1 MVYRLILLG
10 GIENEFNGDGKVKW
24 LIADERLKRPFY
36 GALSWFRE
44 IKAQ

>member
-10 GIENEFNGDGKVKW
+10 GIENE